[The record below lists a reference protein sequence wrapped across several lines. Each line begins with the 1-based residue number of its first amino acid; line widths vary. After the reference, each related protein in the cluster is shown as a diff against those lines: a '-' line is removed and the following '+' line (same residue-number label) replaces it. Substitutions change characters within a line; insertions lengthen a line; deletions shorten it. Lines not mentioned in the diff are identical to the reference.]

1 MQVILFGMSKKSNST
16 KRPVNTDGVTFDMQL
31 KQETSVTNPALIV
44 NHVTSQGQQ
53 QPTVFNYAYI
63 PSLQRYYYINDWQY
77 INGAWVCYCSVDV
90 LATYKY
96 NIASLNAYVLRSASA
111 YDGTIADMVYPC
123 RSGQQIKK
131 EFFSM
136 SLSQT
141 GVYVIGIINDSSY
154 ATDGAITYYMMT
166 AAELGALKS
175 FLLSDAFISLA
186 GLGNFQDIPKD
197 FIKSYFNPLEY
208 IASCRF
214 FPIDYDTATRAAQP
228 VTELR
233 FGWANWKVGLGTK
246 RMPQGFY
253 MDIQTDNVTVGVHP
267 QAAARGDYLN
277 HAPYSERVLI
287 HPMLGTIPLDSN
299 KIDAGDQLTITTRVD
314 FTTGEALS
322 YVGNATKGITLYTQ
336 SYMLAINV
344 QLAQISQDMFTM
356 ARSIVDTGISI
367 ASGGLIPAGDSIVK
381 SPAGMIGGAISGIF
395 NTLQSSQPI
404 LSSTGCNGNRAV
416 YHVAI
421 WFQQYF
427 NMLVDEDNAD
437 KGRPLCK
444 VRTLGSLSG
453 YILCNE
459 AHADF
464 PAYDG
469 ERQLVEGY
477 LNSGFFYE

>member
-16 KRPVNTDGVTFDMQL
+16 KRPVNTDGVSFDMQL
-31 KQETSVTNPALIV
+31 KEETSVTNPALIV
-44 NHVTSQGQQ
+44 NHVTSQGVQ

-63 PSLQRYYYINDWQY
+63 PSLQRYYFINDWQY
-77 INGAWVCYCSVDV
+77 INGAWICYCSVDV

-96 NIASLNAYVLRSASA
+96 NIASLNAYVLRSAST
-111 YDGTIADMVYPC
+111 YDGTVADIMYPC

-141 GVYVIGIINDSSY
+141 GVYVVGLINKSSY

-166 AAELGALKS
+166 AAEIGALKS
-175 FLLSDAFISLA
+175 FLLDEGFISLA
-186 GLGNFQDIPKD
+186 GLGNLQDIPKD

-214 FPIDYDTATRAAQP
+214 FPIDYDTATRNAQA
-228 VTELR
+228 VSEIE
-233 FGWANWKVGLGTK
+233 FGWWKMGLATK

-253 MDIQTDNVTVGVHP
+253 MDIQTDNVTAGFHP

-277 HAPYSERVLI
+277 HAPFTERVII

-299 KIDAGDQLTITTRVD
+299 KIDAGDQLTITTRID

-322 YVGNATKGITLYTQ
+322 YVGDATKGITLYTQ
-336 SYMLAINV
+336 SYMMAINV
-344 QLAQISQDMFTM
+344 QMAQISQDAFNL
-356 ARSIVDTGISI
+356 ARTAVNGI
-367 ASGGLIPAGDSIVK
+367 A
-381 SPAGMIGGAISGIF
+381 GAIAAPGILGTIVAAGAGIY
-395 NTLQSSQPI
+395 NTLEASQPT

-453 YILCNE
+453 YIVCNE

>member
-16 KRPVNTDGVTFDMQL
+16 KRPVNSDGVTFDMQL

-44 NHVTSQGQQ
+44 NHVTSQGVQ

-111 YDGTIADMVYPC
+111 YDGTIADMMYPC
-123 RSGQQIKK
+123 RAGQQIKK

-141 GVYVIGIINDSSY
+141 GVYVVGLINKSSY

-166 AAELGALKS
+166 AAEIGALKS
-175 FLLSDAFISLA
+175 FLLDEGFISLA
-186 GLGNFQDIPKD
+186 GLGNLQDIPKD

-214 FPIDYDTATRAAQP
+214 FPIDYDTATRSAQA
-228 VTELR
+228 VSEIE
-233 FGWANWKVGLGTK
+233 FGWWKMGLATK

-253 MDIQTDNVTVGVHP
+253 MDIQTDNVTAGFHP

-277 HAPYSERVLI
+277 HAPYTERIII

-299 KIDAGDQLTITTRVD
+299 KIDAGDQLTITTRID

-344 QLAQISQDMFTM
+344 QLAQISQDAFNM
-356 ARSIVDTGISI
+356 ARTAVNGALSAAAAPGILGKIVG
-367 ASGGLIPAGDSIVK
+367 AGV
-381 SPAGMIGGAISGIF
+381 GIF
-395 NTLQSSQPI
+395 NTLEASQPT
-404 LSSTGCNGNRAV
+404 LTSTGCNGNRAV

-427 NMLVDEDNAD
+427 HMLVDEDNAD

-453 YILCNE
+453 YIVCNE

-469 ERQLVEGY
+469 ERQQVEDY

>member
-1 MQVILFGMSKKSNST
+1 MQVILFGMSKKTNST

-31 KQETSVTNPALIV
+31 KEETSVTNPALIV
-44 NHVTSQGQQ
+44 NHVTSQGIQ

-63 PSLQRYYYINDWQY
+63 PSLMRYYFINDWQY
-77 INGAWVCYCSVDV
+77 INGAWICYCSVDV

-96 NIASLNAYVLRSASA
+96 NIASLNAYVLRSAST
-111 YDGTIADMVYPC
+111 YDGTIADMMYPC

-136 SLSQT
+136 ALSQT
-141 GVYVIGIINDSSY
+141 GVYVVGLINKSSY

-166 AAELGALKS
+166 AAEIGALKS
-175 FLLSDAFISLA
+175 FLLDEGFISLA
-186 GLGNFQDIPKD
+186 GLGNLQDIPKD

-214 FPIDYDTATRAAQP
+214 FPIDYDAATRNAQA
-228 VTELR
+228 VSEIE
-233 FGWANWKVGLGTK
+233 FGWWKMGLATK

-253 MDIQTDNVTVGVHP
+253 MDIQTDNVTAGFHP

-277 HAPYSERVLI
+277 HAPFTERVII

-299 KIDAGDQLTITTRVD
+299 KIDAGDQLTITTRID

-322 YVGNATKGITLYTQ
+322 YVGDATKGITLYTQ

-344 QLAQISQDMFTM
+344 QIAQISQDAFNM
-356 ARSIVDTGISI
+356 ARTAVTGALSAAAAPGILGKIVG
-367 ASGGLIPAGDSIVK
+367 AGV
-381 SPAGMIGGAISGIF
+381 GIF
-395 NTLQSSQPI
+395 NTLEASQPT
-404 LSSTGCNGNRAV
+404 LTSTGCNGNRAV

-427 NMLVDEDNAD
+427 NMLVDEDNTD

-453 YILCNE
+453 YIVCNE

-469 ERQLVEGY
+469 ERQQVEGY